1 MGLQPGI
8 FASGFGWHSHSWL
21 CVFKSRQGRNT
32 LAQGETAILNARL
45 SSTSTPAVKNIARV
59 GPVGALGPQPGD
71 PNPVSGRTLLPQAI
85 ASSPRTSTYRMS
97 FAAPTK
103 SSFRALTKLR
113 WAARRSRQHHR

>member
-45 SSTSTPAVKNIARV
+45 SSTSTPAVKDVAHV
-59 GPVGALGPQPGD
+59 GVVQGTKHLSPGRNSNPHAALE
-71 PNPVSGRTLLPQAI
+71 REH
-85 ASSPRTSTYRMS
+85 
-97 FAAPTK
+97 
-103 SSFRALTKLR
+103 
-113 WAARRSRQHHR
+113 SR

>member
-21 CVFKSRQGRNT
+21 CVFKSRQRGPQRAPFLRMLGWRQGRNT

-45 SSTSTPAVKNIARV
+45 SSASTPAVKNIARV

-71 PNPVSGRTLLPQAI
+71 PNPVSGRTLLPQTAI
-85 ASSPRTSTYRMS
+85 FSRARAASTD
-97 FAAPTK
+97 
-103 SSFRALTKLR
+103 
-113 WAARRSRQHHR
+113 